1 MNRPLQCGGTFASEL
16 FLYEGDDDGDGGTAA
31 MMRMM
36 MMTMVRM
43 MTLNGHNLICL
54 YVFVVVVAHF
64 SFSLM
69 R

>member
-1 MNRPLQCGGTFASEL
+1 MWRNVCVRTV
-16 FLYEGDDDGDGGTAA
+16 FLYEGDDDGDDGTAA

-36 MMTMVRM
+36 IMMTMVRM
-43 MTLNGHNLICL
+43 MTLNGHNLIYL

-64 SFSLM
+64 PFSLM